1 MRVEELLWSIG
12 AVQRGVFKLSSGR
25 ISNVYID
32 LRKLP
37 SHPREF
43 KLVVDALSREALN
56 YSFNI
61 VCGIAVGGLPL
72 ATGVAL
78 ALSKPLIY
86 VRRDRK
92 DHGTMKQLEGDFEPG
107 AKAILVDDVATTG
120 GSLLEA
126 LKVLRS
132 SGLIADTALVVVD
145 REEGAREALEAEGV
159 RLVGLTTLKRVLE
172 VGASV
177 QG

>member
-1 MRVEELLWSIG
+1 VGVEELLWSVG
-12 AVQRGVFKLSSGR
+12 AVQRGVFKLSSGKV
-25 ISNVYID
+25 SNVYVD

-43 KLVVDALSREALN
+43 KLLIDEMAREALKHR
-56 YSFNI
+56 FDA

-78 ALSKPLIY
+78 ALSKPLVY
-86 VRRDRK
+86 VRRDKK
-92 DHGTMKQLEGDFEPG
+92 DHGTQKQLEGDFEPG
-107 AKAILVDDVATTG
+107 AKVLLLDDVATTG

-126 LKVLRS
+126 LRVARAH
-132 SGLIADTALVVVD
+132 GLAADTALVVVD

-159 RLVGLTTLKRVLE
+159 KLVSLTTLRKLLE
-172 VGASV
+172 VGPRA
-177 QG
+177 